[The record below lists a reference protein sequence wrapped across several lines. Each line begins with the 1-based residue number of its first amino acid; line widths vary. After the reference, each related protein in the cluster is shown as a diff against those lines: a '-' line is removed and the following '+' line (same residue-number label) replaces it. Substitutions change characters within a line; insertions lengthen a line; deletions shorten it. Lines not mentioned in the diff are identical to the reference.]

1 MKKWF
6 SVLVVLLSVVVLSI
20 ATVAWI
26 APNNRANG
34 IDGHTDGIIF
44 EYNLDG
50 IGSFVEEFDVTNL
63 TFFDING
70 HHDDQDEALFELD
83 YFLEEATEVK
93 LTFTNTCKYDIHL
106 DVRQQN
112 LDTSVAHVLCI
123 FSKTQIT
130 DVSTYNSIEELINS
144 CDEVSLDIN
153 TQNLNGTFN
162 SEVIYMYIIGVQPDD
177 SASDEF
183 LDSTYG
189 LELYMK
195 ATGVD

>member
-34 IDGHTDGIIF
+34 IDGHTDGIMF

-70 HHDDQDEALFELD
+70 HYDDQDEALFELD

-106 DVRQQN
+106 NVRQQN
-112 LDTSVAHVLCI
+112 LDASVAHVLCI

-177 SASDEF
+177 SASDKF